1 MLHGEAVK
9 LEKDEAA
16 ALKSKIGLYLFGVYS
31 LIYAGFV
38 ALNTLIPQSLGIRV
52 FLGLNLAVVYGFGLI
67 ILAIVMGI
75 IYNHVCT
82 KLENKMNA
90 PTLPTT
96 TGKKNKKHKEVN
108 A

>member
-9 LEKDEAA
+9 LGKDEAA
-16 ALKSKIGLYLFGVYS
+16 ALKSKIGLILFGVYS

-38 ALNTLIPQSLGIRV
+38 IINTLSPKTMGTRI

-67 ILAIVMGI
+67 ILAIIMGV
-75 IYNHVCT
+75 IYNHICT
-82 KLENKMNA
+82 KLEDKLNKA
-90 PTLPTT
+90 SETEDAGT
-96 TGKKNKKHKEVN
+96 KKEEGE

>member
-9 LEKDEAA
+9 LEKDDAA
-16 ALKSKIGLYLFGVYS
+16 AVKSRIGLILFGVYS

-38 ALNTLIPQSLGIRV
+38 IINTLSPKTMGLQV

-67 ILAIVMGI
+67 ILAIIMGVV
-75 IYNHVCT
+75 YNRVCT
-82 KLENKMNA
+82 KLEDKLNKTSTPA
-90 PTLPTT
+90 E
-96 TGKKNKKHKEVN
+96 TGKTGAEVK

>member
-9 LEKDEAA
+9 LGKDEAA
-16 ALKSKIGLYLFGVYS
+16 AQKSKIGLILFGVYA

-38 ALNTLIPQSLGIRV
+38 AINTLTPKTMGTRI

-67 ILAIVMGI
+67 ILAIIMGVA
-75 IYNHVCT
+75 YNHYCT
-82 KLENKMNA
+82 RLERKLNK
-90 PTLPTT
+90 PSEPEG
-96 TGKKNKKHKEVN
+96 TGNSEKEVE